1 MEKIDDIKYI
11 LLQLLNLSL
20 QDIGEVVAI
29 DKTTLSC
36 SLDNKIQKCPYCRS
50 SHLHSKG
57 DYKKSI
63 VYLLIIVTSRSF
75 CLRLNVLSVKN
86 VTILSRIVSGLR
98 LEISL
103 FRIQQSR
110 VLWKI

>member
-11 LLQLLNLSL
+11 LSQLLNLSL
-20 QDIGEVVAI
+20 QDIGEVVAM

-36 SLDNKIQKCPYCRS
+36 SLDSKIQKCLIVVLLIFTARGTI
-50 SHLHSKG
+50 KR
-57 DYKKSI
+57 SI
-63 VYLLIIVTSRSF
+63 VYLLTIVNLSSF
-75 CLRLNVLSVKN
+75 CLKLNALTVKI

-103 FRIQQSR
+103 FRIQQST